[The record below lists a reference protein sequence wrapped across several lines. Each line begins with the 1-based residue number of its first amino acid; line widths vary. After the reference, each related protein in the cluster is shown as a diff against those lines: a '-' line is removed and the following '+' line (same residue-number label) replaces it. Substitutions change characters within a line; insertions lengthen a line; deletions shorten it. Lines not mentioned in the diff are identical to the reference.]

1 MTYIYVYIYDIIL
14 DYTSTSYQPKY
25 PILPHPTPKHLSH
38 EVHFKVDLR
47 ERLGGDE
54 GISAVTDDMG
64 SRLKVNAVESLGVD
78 MARGHGRME
87 DSLTVTNH
95 AYPMRC

>member
-1 MTYIYVYIYDIIL
+1 MTQSIKFIQTINTLYNIIL
-14 DYTSTSYQPKY
+14 DYTSTSYQAKY

-78 MARGHGRME
+78 MA
-87 DSLTVTNH
+87 VTYH
-95 AYPMRC
+95 TFPMRC